1 MKLKKERYDIIKE
14 LIELDYWNIDIEKGT
29 VTPKKTK
36 RVPIKLKADDEYDAI
51 RVNYQGKQIR
61 FYVHQIIAIA
71 GGLNPVDMTIQHK
84 NGDIHDN
91 SIFNLKVVE
100 DYQYSIKKIISNR
113 ILTGMTLTCEEH
125 PNAVLSNE
133 DVAYIKYRLQHNTTG
148 FLLSEIYNVN
158 PRTISCIKRNR
169 TWKKIEAFHEAEA
182 RNYEQSERGKAL
194 GLST

>member
-1 MKLKKERYDIIKE
+1 MKQQRFNIIKE
-14 LIELDYWNIDIEKGT
+14 LIELEYWNIDIEKGT

-36 RVPIKLKADDEYDAI
+36 RVPLKPKSSDEYDAI
-51 RVNYQGKQIR
+51 RVNYQGKQLR
-61 FYVHQIIAIA
+61 FYIHQIIAIA
-71 GGLNPVDMTIQHK
+71 GGLNPIDMTIQHK

-91 SIFNLKVVE
+91 SISNLKVVE
-100 DYQYSIKKIISNR
+100 DYQYAIKKVIPNR
-113 ILTGMTLTCEEH
+113 KLTGITLTCEDH

-133 DVAYIKYRLQHNTTG
+133 DVAYIKYRLQNNTTG

-158 PRTISCIKRNR
+158 PRTISCIKLNR
-169 TWKKIEAFHEAEA
+169 TWKKIEALPATEA